1 MVATATNPAAETA
14 QINFVNVVMSVLPGH
29 QGWDQYPSAD
39 VCCFNAAP
47 EPEVKKLFQ
56 NATRPFTRRSAT
68 LRDRAALFNPRAYP
82 MTMTSRV
89 IATVAASLLLA
100 GTAFA
105 QTTAPAAKPAAAP
118 ASKMAPAA
126 KMEKPRTAASLECS
140 KEADAKGLHGKER
153 KKFRSECKAKAAKS
167 AKTN

>member
-1 MVATATNPAAETA
+1 
-14 QINFVNVVMSVLPGH
+14 
-29 QGWDQYPSAD
+29 
-39 VCCFNAAP
+39 
-47 EPEVKKLFQ
+47 
-56 NATRPFTRRSAT
+56 
-68 LRDRAALFNPRAYP
+68 

-105 QTTAPAAKPAAAP
+105 QTTAPAAKPAAP

-126 KMEKPRTAASLECS
+126 KMEKPRTAASMECS

>member
-1 MVATATNPAAETA
+1 
-14 QINFVNVVMSVLPGH
+14 
-29 QGWDQYPSAD
+29 
-39 VCCFNAAP
+39 
-47 EPEVKKLFQ
+47 
-56 NATRPFTRRSAT
+56 
-68 LRDRAALFNPRAYP
+68 
-82 MTMTSRV
+82 MTMTSR
-89 IATVAASLLLA
+89 ILTAVAASLLLA

-118 ASKMAPAA
+118 APKMAPAK
-126 KMEKPRTAASLECS
+126 KMEKPRTAASMECS